1 MYQNIWYQKNKN
13 TVHLW
18 DDEKGYLKY
27 HMKKYA
33 YIQDPYGDMVALDGK
48 KVKKITQW
56 SEQDE
61 KSGIIYE
68 QDVNPEARILI
79 DTYTDSDD
87 PSSGHR
93 IFTFDIEVEVLD
105 GFPEPEKAANKITSI
120 AYHMSDTGKY
130 VVLVLDEQLRVDD
143 YETDGCK
150 VFRFSTES
158 ELINAFL
165 KRYRDYNPTILTG
178 WNVEFF
184 DVPYLYNRITRI
196 KDVDTAKLLSPIQ
209 DVQWNQFRGRYKI
222 AGVSVLDYLALYR
235 KFTFKEQSS
244 YRLDMIGKLEV
255 DMGKI
260 EYQGNLDDLFRDD
273 IEKFIEYNLN
283 DVKIVVALD
292 EKLKFLD
299 LVRGICHKGHVPY
312 EDVFFSSRF
321 LEGAILTYT
330 KRLGVVSTNK
340 KHRSLEEVGGRPDKF
355 TGAYVKEPKPGL
367 YRWIYD
373 LDLTSLYPSIIMSL
387 NISPETKVG
396 KVLDWDVK
404 KYLNKKEDITYETN
418 FEGQTLS
425 LNKERLNDFLEESKF
440 TIASNGCLYR
450 TDDKG
455 LIPDILDKWFQERVE
470 FRKLE
475 KKYGQSGDKEK
486 HQYFKARQYVQKVL
500 LNSLYGVLGLPTFRF
515 YDSDNAEAVTLT
527 GQSLIKYTEN
537 MGNFYYQKE
546 LGVSDDFCIY
556 IDTDSVFYS
565 ALPIVKKRNPSI
577 DENNDELMSKE
588 ILVIAKEVQDFMNS
602 SYDMFAKKFLNVTD
616 HRFDI
621 KQEVIAKSGLW
632 VAKKRYAQWIINNNG
647 VDCDELEVK
656 GLDVV
661 RSNFPPRFKKFMS
674 GMLKDILEIK
684 PKNDIDNNVLEFR
697 KNLSKSNI
705 IDIAK
710 PSGLKGL
717 KKYSTK
723 YKKGLFTEM
732 ALGTPAHV
740 KAAARYNDLL
750 KYFGHKNVSPLH
762 DGDKLKWVWLKDNKF
777 GIETCALKG
786 DEDDPKD
793 ILDFIE
799 ENIDYEKIFVSDL
812 KNKLTD
818 FYSAL
823 GWGQVPDNAYA
834 NAQKFFDF

>member
-1 MYQNIWYQKNKN
+1 M
-13 TVHLW
+13 
-18 DDEKGYLKY
+18 
-27 HMKKYA
+27 
-33 YIQDPYGDMVALDGK
+33 
-48 KVKKITQW
+48 
-56 SEQDE
+56 
-61 KSGIIYE
+61 
-68 QDVNPEARILI
+68 
-79 DTYTDSDD
+79 
-87 PSSGHR
+87 
-93 IFTFDIEVEVLD
+93 
-105 GFPEPEKAANKITSI
+105 
-120 AYHMSDTGKY
+120 
-130 VVLVLDEQLRVDD
+130 
-143 YETDGCK
+143 
-150 VFRFSTES
+150 
-158 ELINAFL
+158 
-165 KRYRDYNPTILTG
+165 
-178 WNVEFF
+178 
-184 DVPYLYNRITRI
+184 
-196 KDVDTAKLLSPIQ
+196 
-209 DVQWNQFRGRYKI
+209 
-222 AGVSVLDYLALYR
+222 
-235 KFTFKEQSS
+235 
-244 YRLDMIGKLEV
+244 
-255 DMGKI
+255 
-260 EYQGNLDDLFRDD
+260 
-273 IEKFIEYNLN
+273 
-283 DVKIVVALD
+283 
-292 EKLKFLD
+292 
-299 LVRGICHKGHVPY
+299 
-312 EDVFFSSRF
+312 
-321 LEGAILTYT
+321 TYT

-340 KHRSLEEVGGRPDKF
+340 QHRSLEEVGGRPDKF

-396 KVLDWDVK
+396 KVLDWKVED
-404 KYLNKKEDITYETN
+404 YLNKSKDITYN
-418 FEGQTLS
+418 VDFEGEKLS
-425 LNKERLNDFLEESKF
+425 LTKDRLNEFLEESKF

-450 TDDKG
+450 TDDNG
-455 LIPDILDKWFQERVE
+455 LIPAILDKWFQERVE

-475 KKYGQSGDKEK
+475 KKYGNSGDKEK

-527 GQSLIKYTEN
+527 GQSLIKYTEK

-588 ILVIAKEVQDFMNS
+588 ILVISKEVQDFMNS
-602 SYDMFAKKFLNVTD
+602 SYDMFAKRFLNVID

-621 KQEVIAKSGLW
+621 KQEVIAKSGIW

-661 RSNFPPRFKKFMS
+661 RSNFPPTFKNFMK
-674 GMLKDILEIK
+674 GMLKDILELK
-684 PKNDIDNNVLEFR
+684 DRNQIDQDVIDFR
-697 KNLSKSNI
+697 KNLSNSNI

-717 KKYSTK
+717 KKYTTK

-750 KYFGHKNVSPLH
+750 KYFGHKNISPLH
-762 DGDKLKWVWLKDNKF
+762 DGDKLKWVWLKENKF

-786 DEDDPKD
+786 DEDDPKE

-812 KNKLTD
+812 KNKLED

-823 GWGQVPDNAYA
+823 GWGQVPDATFA
-834 NAQKFFDF
+834 NASKFFDF